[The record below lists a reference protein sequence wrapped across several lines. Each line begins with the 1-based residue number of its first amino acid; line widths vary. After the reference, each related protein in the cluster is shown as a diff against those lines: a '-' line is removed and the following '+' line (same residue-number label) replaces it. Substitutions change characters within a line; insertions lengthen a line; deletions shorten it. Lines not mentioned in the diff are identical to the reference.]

1 MAQSRELWNSR
12 IGLVLATAGNAIG
25 LGNFLRFP
33 VQCAGNGGGA
43 FMVPY
48 LVALLLFGIPLMWCE
63 WAMGRHGGVKGHGT
77 TPGIFYHLWHNR
89 VSKYFGVFGILI
101 TFGVG
106 VYYVYVMSWTLAFS
120 FFSLVGKYQGITT
133 ETEMSQFLSSFQGVG
148 ASQWFSGF
156 DTAYLFYLISL
167 ALVIYVLSKGVVKG
181 LERLAKYGMP
191 ILFIFG
197 LVLVVRIFTLGT
209 PDPAVPENSI
219 NAGLGF
225 MWNPDFSTLRDPK
238 VWLAAAGQVF
248 FTLSVGFGAIQ
259 TYASYIKKKDDV
271 ALNGLSTAA
280 TNSFAEIILGGSI
293 AIPIAVAFFG
303 ISGTQAVAEGGAFNL
318 GFQAMP
324 LIFQKIPLGQV
335 FGTLWFFLLFV
346 AGITSAVAITQPFM
360 SFLQDEFQFSRKKA
374 TIITGSLL
382 FILGQPIIFFLK
394 YGFLDEMDFWL
405 GTFGVTLFACIEVV
419 IFVWIFGPKNAWAE
433 LTAGADIKVPKI
445 FYYILKYIT
454 PTFLFVLLGSWFWE
468 SGIDTIL
475 MKGVPEENI
484 PYVIG
489 VRVMLLLMFVGL
501 AIGVWWSFSHD
512 RLNKRGISRDPKEAP

>member
-33 VQCAGNGGGA
+33 VQCAQNGGGA

-63 WAMGRHGGVKGHGT
+63 WAMGRYGGVKGHGT

-106 VYYVYVMSWTLAFS
+106 VYYVYVMSWTLAYS
-120 FFSLVGKYQGITT
+120 FFSLLGKYRGITS
-133 ETEMSQFLSSFQGVG
+133 EAEMSAFLKSFQGVG
-148 ASQWFSGF
+148 SSQWFDGL
-156 DTAYLFYLISL
+156 DTAYIFYLISL
-167 ALVIYVLSKGVVKG
+167 ALVIYILSKGVVKG

-197 LVLVVRIFTLGT
+197 IILVVRIFTLGT
-209 PDPAVPENSI
+209 PDPAAPENSI
-219 NAGLGF
+219 NMGLGF
-225 MWNPDFSTLRDPK
+225 MWNPDFSTLKDPK

-259 TYASYIKKKDDV
+259 TYASYIKKQDDV
-271 ALNGLSTAA
+271 ALNGLSTAS

-303 ISGTQAVAEGGAFNL
+303 ISGTQAIAEGGAFNL

-374 TIITGSLL
+374 TLITGSTL
-382 FILGQPIIFFLK
+382 FILGQPVIFFLK
-394 YGFLDEMDFWL
+394 YGFLDDMDFWL

-419 IFVWIFGPKNAWAE
+419 IFVWIFGPKNAWKE

-454 PTFLFVLLGSWFWE
+454 PTFLFVLLGTWFWQ
-468 SGIDTIL
+468 SGLDTIL
-475 MKGVPEENI
+475 MKGVPKENI

-489 VRVMLLLMFVGL
+489 LRVMLILMFI
-501 AIGVWWSFSHD
+501 AMAFGVWWSFSHD
-512 RLNKRGISRDPKEAP
+512 RLSKRGVVRDKKETS

>member
-1 MAQSRELWNSR
+1 MAQPRELWNSR

-33 VQCAGNGGGA
+33 VQCAQNGGGA

-48 LVALLLFGIPLMWCE
+48 FVALLLFGIPLMWCE

-77 TPGIFYHLWHNR
+77 TPGIFYHLWHHPLA
-89 VSKYFGVFGILI
+89 KYLGVFGILI

-106 VYYVYVMSWTLAFS
+106 VYYLYVMSWTLAYS
-120 FFSLVGKYQGITT
+120 FFSLTGKYMGITS
-133 ETEMSQFLSSFQGVG
+133 EAEMSLFLSSFQGVKDSTYFQG
-148 ASQWFSGF
+148 YGY
-156 DTAYLFYLISL
+156 TYLFYLISL
-167 ALVIYVLSKGVVKG
+167 GLVIYVLSRGVVKG

-191 ILFIFG
+191 VLFIFG
-197 LVLVVRIFTLGT
+197 IILVVRVFTLGT
-209 PDPAVPENSI
+209 PDPALPDNSI

-225 MWNPDFSTLRDPK
+225 MWNPNFSTLKDPK

-259 TYASYIKKKDDV
+259 TYASYIRKKDDV

-293 AIPIAVAFFG
+293 GIPIAVAFFG
-303 ISGTQAVAEGGAFNL
+303 VAGTMTVAQGGAFNL

-324 LIFQKIPLGQV
+324 LIFQQMPFGQL
-335 FGTLWFFLLFV
+335 FGTIWFFLLFV

-360 SFLQDEFQFSRKKA
+360 AFLQDEFQLTRGKA
-374 TIITGSLL
+374 TAITGFLL
-382 FILGQPIIFFLK
+382 FALGQPVIFFLK
-394 YGFLDEMDFWL
+394 YGFLDDMDFWL
-405 GTFGVTLFACIEVV
+405 GTFGVTFFACVEIVV
-419 IFVWIFGPKNAWAE
+419 FVWLFGPRNAWKE
-433 LTAGADIKVPKI
+433 LTDGADIKIPRI
-445 FYYILKYIT
+445 FFYILTYVT
-454 PTFLFVLLGSWFWE
+454 PILLFILLGTWLYQ

-475 MKGVPEENI
+475 MRNVAKADL

-489 VRVMLLLMFVGL
+489 VRVMLLLML
-501 AIGVWWSFSHD
+501 IGMGIGIKYSFTHD
-512 RLNKRGISRDPKEAP
+512 RLLKRGVIREVRK